1 MDLTTSVRQRVDG
14 APGRLIVGIVT
25 AKDQEA
31 RALECRKRDGST
43 FTSYLRALYMQDER
57 GVVKLS
63 LWGRG
68 LAETV
73 GSRLNIGDLIL
84 VSHATVDRFMGVKGF
99 KASGLHSHVV
109 VVPNRSHAPRL
120 IRSMLTQDAWSQEDG
135 EGYRALLRR
144 VEAVWQ
150 WREVEELRRAGE
162 KERRNERAGGFD
174 EGLRMGREDGRV
186 EGRVRRWEWSPG
198 DARRTEGGGK
208 GRFEVVD
215 EVGVVHVL
223 ELTKSVEGARA
234 LVDALT
240 RRKDAEWGEEAEE
253 EGDDGEEGGREGV
266 GSDLDLPPR
275 GGKVVNVRGLITL
288 ARVVLEGGGEGPG
301 EEEVEVPEVDK
312 LASVLVTRRRR
323 ETCPAVEEEEEEEEE
338 EGPGWREG
346 WMYRDVILGV
356 EEPPSSLPPSSPRPA
371 PPGPALRVRVGD
383 AMLQSLVG
391 NVPADK
397 VREEAG
403 HARRR
408 GRLEE
413 EVGKIDTEDVFFYTG
428 FVRRALLSLTSSLNP
443 PWQLTLRVESRR
455 SERAVYS
462 PEDIGIDFADLPS
475 PPRQQHAREGEMH
488 AQMRLLYLSVAPPV
502 PGETSKEE
510 SIGGNGRG
518 AVVKEDRGA

>member
-1 MDLTTSVRQRVDG
+1 
-14 APGRLIVGIVT
+14 
-25 AKDQEA
+25 
-31 RALECRKRDGST
+31 
-43 FTSYLRALYMQDER
+43 
-57 GVVKLS
+57 
-63 LWGRG
+63 
-68 LAETV
+68 
-73 GSRLNIGDLIL
+73 
-84 VSHATVDRFMGVKGF
+84 
-99 KASGLHSHVV
+99 
-109 VVPNRSHAPRL
+109 
-120 IRSMLTQDAWSQEDG
+120 
-135 EGYRALLRR
+135 
-144 VEAVWQ
+144 
-150 WREVEELRRAGE
+150 VEE
-162 KERRNERAGGFD
+162 
-174 EGLRMGREDGRV
+174 
-186 EGRVRRWEWSPG
+186 
-198 DARRTEGGGK
+198 EGGKSAWLLADDKRGH
-208 GRFEVVD
+208 GR
-215 EVGVVHVL
+215 
-223 ELTKSVEGARA
+223 
-234 LVDALT
+234 
-240 RRKDAEWGEEAEE
+240 
-253 EGDDGEEGGREGV
+253 GDDGEEGGREGV

-323 ETCPAVEEEEEEEEE
+323 ETCPAVEEEEEEAEE